1 MYGITV
7 HVKWLDGPL
16 RLGERKVTD
25 SHSSPEKSKGWGARP
40 RKPENLA
47 VFPVGFVHAAAP
59 EPPTTSRHA
68 TLSRMPTFVLTKRQ
82 QLGGLLNA
90 AERELAYVKAQTN
103 PDQNAIAIS
112 KREVQRRKEELDRLL
127 HE

>member
-1 MYGITV
+1 
-7 HVKWLDGPL
+7 
-16 RLGERKVTD
+16 
-25 SHSSPEKSKGWGARP
+25 
-40 RKPENLA
+40 
-47 VFPVGFVHAAAP
+47 
-59 EPPTTSRHA
+59 
-68 TLSRMPTFVLTKRQ
+68 MPTFVLTKRQ